1 MRIISSGQI
10 TITDLSDAPVLS
22 AFITASQTTTQ
33 VFDQTANTYNPS
45 YTSTPQPLTLNLTK
59 AGQSTSI
66 LGQVGKVSWYEYNGS
81 TKTAVTSTTNTDNQ
95 YLSGTYN
102 EVLRTKVN
110 VPASAGAKR
119 YEAVG
124 TWTDPVTGL
133 KVDFRASIDL
143 LVVQL
148 GKQALIL
155 NVYTGKGNTFYNNQ
169 PANLTVNADLY
180 KGNALSGGNK
190 QFKFFYA
197 DSTVTGSSSTGYD
210 ADGGIGWHLCSSTT
224 TGQTPNVAPG
234 TNTTAQGVLTITP
247 DVVVDSQTYKVV
259 CIDQTG
265 GTAGQQAIG
274 VETILDFSD
283 PIVLVVE
290 SSAGNTFKNSIGS
303 TTLKARLYR
312 KGEELDADG
321 TSTNYTYK
329 WSRRD
334 KNGTLDPNFGGTGNQ
349 YKTGKSIAVS
359 ASDVSNKAV
368 FTCEVFE
375 K

>member
-1 MRIISSGQI
+1 MGIISSGQI

-33 VFDQTANTYNPS
+33 VFDQTTNGYNPS
-45 YTSTPQPLTLNLTK
+45 YAGNPQVLTLNLTK

-66 LGQVGKVSWYEYNGS
+66 LGQVGKVNWYEYNGS

-95 YLSGTYN
+95 YLSGTHN
-102 EVLRTKVN
+102 EVLHTKVN

-143 LVVQL
+143 LAVQL
-148 GKQALIL
+148 GKQSLVL

-169 PANLTVNADLY
+169 PSSLTVNADLY
-180 KGNALSGGNK
+180 KGNNLSGGNK

-197 DSTVTGSSSTGYD
+197 DSAVSATNSTGYD

-224 TGQTPNVAPG
+224 TGQTPNVEPSA
-234 TNTTAQGVLTITP
+234 NTTGQGVLTVTP
-247 DVVVDSQTYKVV
+247 DKVTNSQTFKVV
-259 CIDQTG
+259 CIDKVG
-265 GTAGQQAIG
+265 GTNGQKAIG
-274 VETILDFSD
+274 VATILDFSD
-283 PIVLVVE
+283 PIVVVIE
-290 SSAGNTFKNSIGS
+290 STAGSTFKNSSGS

-312 KGEELDADG
+312 KGEELDANG
-321 TSTNYTYK
+321 SSKTYTYK

-334 KNGTLDPNFGGTGNQ
+334 KNGTLDTNFGGTGNQ
-349 YKTGKSIAVS
+349 YKVGKSITVS
-359 ASDVSNKAV
+359 ASSVSDKAT
-368 FTCEVFE
+368 FFCEVFE
-375 K
+375 

>member
-1 MRIISSGQI
+1 MGIISSGQI

-45 YTSTPQPLTLNLTK
+45 YTSTPQTLTLNLTK

-81 TKTAVTSTTNTDNQ
+81 TKTAITSTTNTDNQ
-95 YLSGTYN
+95 YLSGTNN
-102 EVLRTKVN
+102 EVLTTKVN

-197 DSTVTGSSSTGYD
+197 DSAVTGSSSTGYD

-247 DVVVDSQTYKVV
+247 DVVVNSQTYKVV

-265 GTAGQQAIG
+265 GTAGQQAVG
-274 VETILDFSD
+274 VATILDFSD
-283 PIVLVVE
+283 PIVVVVE
-290 SSAGNTFKNSIGS
+290 SSAGDTFKNSIGS

-334 KNGTLDPNFGGTGNQ
+334 KNGTLDANFGGTGNQ

-359 ASDVSNKAV
+359 ASNVSDKAV

-375 K
+375 N

>member
-1 MRIISSGQI
+1 MGIISSGQI

-45 YTSTPQPLTLNLTK
+45 YTSTPQTLTLNLTK
-59 AGQSTSI
+59 AGQSASV
-66 LGQVGKVSWYEYNGS
+66 LDQVGSVRWYEYNGS
-81 TKTAVTSTTNTDNQ
+81 TKTAITSTTSTDSQ
-95 YLSGTYN
+95 YLFGPRSEN
-102 EVLRTKVN
+102 LRTKVN

-124 TWTDPVTGL
+124 AWTDPITGL

-148 GKQALIL
+148 GKQSLIL

-169 PANLTVNADLY
+169 PSSLTVNADLY

-197 DSTVTGSSSTGYD
+197 DSSVSATNSAGYD

-224 TGQTPNVAPG
+224 TGQTPNVEPTA
-234 TNTTAQGVLTITP
+234 NTTAQGVLTVTP
-247 DVVVDSQTYKVV
+247 DKITNSQTFKVV
-259 CIDQTG
+259 CIDKVG
-265 GTAGQQAIG
+265 GTNGQKATG
-274 VETILDFSD
+274 VATILDFSD
-283 PIVLVVE
+283 PIVVVIE
-290 SSAGNTFKNSIGS
+290 STAGSTFKNSSGS

-321 TSTNYTYK
+321 ASKTYTYK

-334 KNGTLDPNFGGTGNQ
+334 KNGALDANFGGTGNQ

-359 ASDVSNKAV
+359 ASDVRDKAT
-368 FTCEVFE
+368 FFCEVFE
-375 K
+375 

>member
-1 MRIISSGQI
+1 MGIISSGQI

-33 VFDQTANTYNPS
+33 VFDQTTNGYNPS
-45 YTSTPQPLTLNLTK
+45 YASNPQKLTLNLTK
-59 AGQSTSI
+59 AGQTTSI

-81 TKTAVTSTTNTDNQ
+81 TKTAITSTTNTDNQ
-95 YLSGTYN
+95 FLSGSHN
-102 EVLRTKVN
+102 EVLSTKVN
-110 VPASAGAKR
+110 VPANAGAKR

-133 KVDFRASIDL
+133 KVDFQAKIDL
-143 LVVQL
+143 LAVQL
-148 GKQALIL
+148 GKQSLVL

-180 KGNALSGGNK
+180 KGNNLSGGNK

-197 DSTVTGSSSTGYD
+197 DSSVSATNSTGYD

-224 TGQTPNVAPG
+224 AGQTPNSEPSA
-234 TNTTAQGVLTITP
+234 NTTGQGVLTVTP
-247 DVVVDSQTYKVV
+247 DVVTNSQTFKVV
-259 CIDQTG
+259 CIDKVG
-265 GTAGQQAIG
+265 GTNGQKAIG
-274 VETILDFSD
+274 IATILDFSD
-283 PIVLVVE
+283 PIVVVVE
-290 SSAGNTFKNSIGS
+290 STAGSTFKNSSGS

-321 TSTNYTYK
+321 TSKTYTYK

-334 KNGTLDPNFGGTGNQ
+334 KNGTLDANFGGTGNQ
-349 YKTGKSIAVS
+349 YKVGKSITVS
-359 ASDVSNKAV
+359 ASNVSDKAT
-368 FTCEVFE
+368 FFCEVFE
-375 K
+375 

>member
-1 MRIISSGQI
+1 MGIISSGQI

-45 YTSTPQPLTLNLTK
+45 YTSTPQILTLNLTK

-66 LGQVGKVSWYEYNGS
+66 LGQVGKVSWYEYSGS
-81 TKTAVTSTTNTDNQ
+81 TKTEITSTANTDDK

-102 EVLRTKVN
+102 EVLTRKVN
-110 VPASAGAKR
+110 VPSSEGGRR

-124 TWTDPVTGL
+124 TWTDPITGL
-133 KVDFRASIDL
+133 KVDFRATIDL
-143 LVVQL
+143 FVIQL
-148 GKQALIL
+148 GKQALVM

-180 KGNALSGGNK
+180 KGNSLSGGNK

-197 DSTVTGSSSTGYD
+197 DSTVTGSGSDGYD

-234 TNTTAQGVLTITP
+234 TNTTAQGVLTVTS
-247 DVVVDSQTYKVV
+247 DVVVNSQTFKVV
-259 CIDQTG
+259 CIDQDG
-265 GTAGQQAIG
+265 GTSGQKAIG
-274 VETILDFSD
+274 IATILDFSD
-283 PIVLVVE
+283 PVVVVVE
-290 SSAGNTFKNSIGS
+290 SSAGDTFKNSTGS

-312 KGEELDADG
+312 KGEELDVDG
-321 TSTNYTYK
+321 TDTKYTYK

-334 KNGTLDPNFGGTGNQ
+334 KNGTLDANFGGTGNQ
-349 YKTGKSIAVS
+349 YKISKSIAIS
-359 ASDVSNKAV
+359 ASNVSDKAV

-375 K
+375 N

>member
-1 MRIISSGQI
+1 MGIISSGQI

-33 VFDQTANTYNPS
+33 VFDQTENTYNPS
-45 YTSTPQPLTLNLTK
+45 YTSTPQKLTLNLTK
-59 AGQSTSI
+59 AGQTSSI

-81 TKTAVTSTTNTDNQ
+81 TKTAITSTTNTDNQ
-95 YLSGTYN
+95 YLSGTHN
-102 EVLRTKVN
+102 EVLTTKVN

-143 LVVQL
+143 LAVQL
-148 GKQALIL
+148 GKQSLVL

-169 PANLTVNADLY
+169 PESLTVNADLY

-197 DSTVTGSSSTGYD
+197 DSSVSSTSSSGYD
-210 ADGGIGWHLCSSTT
+210 ADGGIGWHLCNSTT
-224 TGQTPNVAPG
+224 TGQIPNVAP
-234 TNTTAQGVLTITP
+234 TANTTAQGVLTVTA
-247 DVVVDSQTYKVV
+247 DKVTNSQTFKVV
-259 CIDQTG
+259 CIDKVG
-265 GTAGQQAIG
+265 GTNGQKATG
-274 VETILDFSD
+274 VATILDFSD
-283 PIVLVVE
+283 PVVVVIE
-290 SSAGNTFKNSIGS
+290 STAGETFKNSSGS

-312 KGEELDADG
+312 KGEELDVDG
-321 TSTNYTYK
+321 TSRTYTYK

-334 KNGTLDPNFGGTGNQ
+334 KNGTLDKNFGGSGNQ
-349 YKTGKSIAVS
+349 YKVGKTISVS
-359 ASDVSNKAV
+359 ASDVSDKAT
-368 FTCEVFE
+368 FFCEVFE
-375 K
+375 

>member
-1 MRIISSGQI
+1 MGIISSGQI

-33 VFDQTANTYNPS
+33 VFDQTASTYNPS
-45 YTSTPQPLTLNLTK
+45 YASTPQKLTLNLTK
-59 AGQSTSI
+59 AGQTSSI

-81 TKTAVTSTTNTDNQ
+81 TKTAITSTTNADNQ
-95 YLSGTYN
+95 YLSGTHN
-102 EVLRTKVN
+102 EVLTTKVN

-133 KVDFRASIDL
+133 KVDFRANIDL

-169 PANLTVNADLY
+169 PESLTVNADLY

-197 DSTVTGSSSTGYD
+197 DSSVSATNSNGYD
-210 ADGGIGWHLCSSTT
+210 ADGGIGWHLCNSTT
-224 TGQTPNVAPG
+224 TGQTPNVEPTA
-234 TNTTAQGVLTITP
+234 NTTAQGVLTVAADKVTN
-247 DVVVDSQTYKVV
+247 SQTFKVV
-259 CIDQTG
+259 CIDKVG
-265 GTAGQQAIG
+265 GTNGQKATG
-274 VETILDFSD
+274 VATILDFSD
-283 PIVLVVE
+283 PVVVVIE
-290 SSAGNTFKNSIGS
+290 STAGETFKNSSGS

-321 TSTNYTYK
+321 TSRTYTYK

-334 KNGTLDPNFGGTGNQ
+334 KNGTLDANFGGAGNQ
-349 YKTGKSIAVS
+349 YKVGKTISVS
-359 ASDVSNKAV
+359 ASNVSDKAT
-368 FTCEVFE
+368 FFCEVFE
-375 K
+375 

>member
-1 MRIISSGQI
+1 MGIISSGQI

-45 YTSTPQPLTLNLTK
+45 YTSTPQTLTLNLTK
-59 AGQSTSI
+59 AGQTTSI
-66 LGQVGKVSWYEYNGS
+66 LGQVGKVNWYEYNGS
-81 TKTAVTSTTNTDNQ
+81 TKTAITSTTNTDNQ
-95 YLSGTYN
+95 YLSGTNN
-102 EVLRTKVN
+102 EVLTTKVN

-124 TWTDPVTGL
+124 TWTDPITGL

-169 PANLTVNADLY
+169 PGNLTVNADLY
-180 KGNALSGGNK
+180 KGNSLSGGNK

-197 DSTVTGSSSTGYD
+197 DSSVTGTSSAGYD
-210 ADGGIGWHLCSSTT
+210 SDGGIGWHLCSSTT

-234 TNTTAQGVLTITP
+234 TNTTAQGVLTVTP
-247 DVVVDSQTYKVV
+247 DVVVNSQTYKVV
-259 CIDQTG
+259 CIDKTG
-265 GTAGQQAIG
+265 GTDGQQAVG
-274 VETILDFSD
+274 VATILDFSD
-283 PIVLVVE
+283 PVVVVVE
-290 SSAGNTFKNSIGS
+290 SSAGDTFKNSIGS

-312 KGEELDADG
+312 KGEELDANG
-321 TSTNYTYK
+321 TNTNYTYK

-334 KNGTLDPNFGGTGNQ
+334 KNGTLDANFGGTGNQ

-359 ASDVSNKAV
+359 ASDVSDKAV

-375 K
+375 N

>member
-1 MRIISSGQI
+1 MGIISSGQI

-45 YTSTPQPLTLNLTK
+45 YTSTPQTLTLNLTK

-81 TKTAVTSTTNTDNQ
+81 TKTAITSTTTTDNQ

-102 EVLRTKVN
+102 EVLKTKVN
-110 VPASAGAKR
+110 VPAGAGAKR

-124 TWTDPVTGL
+124 TWTDPITGL

-197 DSTVTGSSSTGYD
+197 DSAVTGSSSTGYD
-210 ADGGIGWHLCSSTT
+210 TDGGIGWHLCSSTT

-234 TNTTAQGVLTITP
+234 ANTTAQGVLTVTP
-247 DVVVDSQTYKVV
+247 DVVVNSQTYKVV

-265 GTAGQQAIG
+265 GTTGQQAVG
-274 VETILDFSD
+274 VATILDFSD
-283 PIVLVVE
+283 PVVVVVE
-290 SSAGNTFKNSIGS
+290 SSAGDTFKNSTGS

-321 TSTNYTYK
+321 TSKNYTYK

-334 KNGTLDPNFGGTGNQ
+334 KNGTLDANFGGTGNQ

-359 ASDVSNKAV
+359 ASNVSDKAV

-375 K
+375 N

>member
-1 MRIISSGQI
+1 MGIVSSGQI

-45 YTSTPQPLTLNLTK
+45 YTSTPQTLTLNLTK

-66 LGQVGKVSWYEYNGS
+66 LGQVGKVNWYEYNGS
-81 TKTAVTSTTNTDNQ
+81 TKTAVTSTTITDNQ

-102 EVLRTKVN
+102 EVLNTKVN

-124 TWTDPVTGL
+124 TWTDPITGL
-133 KVDFRASIDL
+133 KVDFRATIDL

-169 PANLTVNADLY
+169 PANLTVNAELY

-197 DSTVTGSSSTGYD
+197 DSSVVGSGSAGYD
-210 ADGGIGWHLCSSTT
+210 SDGGIGWHLCSSTT
-224 TGQTPNVAPG
+224 TGQTPNVSAG
-234 TNTTAQGVLTITP
+234 TNTTAQGVLTVTP
-247 DVVVDSQTYKVV
+247 DVVTNSQTFKVV
-259 CIDQTG
+259 CIDQDG
-265 GTAGQQAIG
+265 GTSGQKAIG
-274 VETILDFSD
+274 IATILDFSD
-283 PIVLVVE
+283 PIVVVIE
-290 SSAGNTFKNSIGS
+290 SSAGDTFKNSTGS

-321 TSTNYTYK
+321 TGTSYTYK

-334 KNGTLDPNFGGTGNQ
+334 KNGTLDANFGGTGNQ
-349 YKTGKSIAVS
+349 YKIGKSIAIS
-359 ASDVSNKAV
+359 ASNVSDKAV

-375 K
+375 N

>member
-1 MRIISSGQI
+1 MGIISSGQI

-33 VFDQTANTYNPS
+33 VFDQTTNGYNPS
-45 YTSTPQPLTLNLTK
+45 YAGNPQVLTLNLTK

-66 LGQVGKVSWYEYNGS
+66 LGQVGKVNWYEYNGS

-95 YLSGTYN
+95 YLSGTHN
-102 EVLRTKVN
+102 EVLHTKVN

-143 LVVQL
+143 LAVQL
-148 GKQALIL
+148 GKQSLVL

-169 PANLTVNADLY
+169 PGSLTVNADLY
-180 KGNALSGGNK
+180 KGNNLSGGNK

-197 DSTVTGSSSTGYD
+197 DSSVSATNSAGYD

-224 TGQTPNVAPG
+224 TGQTPNVEPTA
-234 TNTTAQGVLTITP
+234 NTTAQGVLTVTP
-247 DVVVDSQTYKVV
+247 DRVTNSQTFKVV
-259 CIDQTG
+259 CIDKVG
-265 GTAGQQAIG
+265 GTNGQKAIG
-274 VETILDFSD
+274 VATILDFSD
-283 PIVLVVE
+283 PIVVVIE
-290 SSAGNTFKNSIGS
+290 STAGSTFKNSSGS

-321 TSTNYTYK
+321 SSKTYTYK

-334 KNGTLDPNFGGTGNQ
+334 KNGTLDTNFGGTGNQ
-349 YKTGKSIAVS
+349 YKVGKSIAVS
-359 ASDVSNKAV
+359 ASNVSDKAT
-368 FTCEVFE
+368 FFCEVFE
-375 K
+375 

>member
-1 MRIISSGQI
+1 MGIISSGQI

-33 VFDQTANTYNPS
+33 VFDQPANTYNPS
-45 YTSTPQPLTLNLTK
+45 YTSTPQTLTLNLTK

-66 LGQVGKVSWYEYNGS
+66 LGQVGKVNWYEYSGS

-95 YLSGTYN
+95 YLSGTHN
-102 EVLRTKVN
+102 EVLHTKVN
-110 VPASAGAKR
+110 VSASAGAKR

-133 KVDFRASIDL
+133 KVDFHATIDL
-143 LVVQL
+143 LAVQL
-148 GKQALIL
+148 GKQSLVL

-169 PANLTVNADLY
+169 PANLTINADLY

-197 DSTVTGSSSTGYD
+197 DSAVSATNSTGYD

-224 TGQTPNVAPG
+224 TGQTPNSEPSA
-234 TNTTAQGVLTITP
+234 NTTGQGVLTVTP
-247 DVVVDSQTYKVV
+247 NVVTNSQTFKVV
-259 CIDQTG
+259 CIDKAG
-265 GTAGQQAIG
+265 GTDGQKAIG
-274 VETILDFSD
+274 IATILDFSD
-283 PIVLVVE
+283 PIVVVVE
-290 SSAGNTFKNSIGS
+290 STAGSTFKNSSGS

-321 TSTNYTYK
+321 TSKTYTYK

-334 KNGTLDPNFGGTGNQ
+334 KNGTLDANFGGTGNQ
-349 YKTGKSIAVS
+349 YKTGKSITVS
-359 ASDVSNKAV
+359 ASNVSDKAT
-368 FTCEVFE
+368 FFCEVFE
-375 K
+375 